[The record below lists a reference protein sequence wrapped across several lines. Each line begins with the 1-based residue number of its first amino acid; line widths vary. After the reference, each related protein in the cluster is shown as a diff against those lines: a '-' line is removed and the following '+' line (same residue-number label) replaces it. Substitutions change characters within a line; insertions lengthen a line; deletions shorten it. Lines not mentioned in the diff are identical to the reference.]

1 MMPTSNTPP
10 SNNISCLFLAT
21 IKLFCLC
28 FPCIHGDDPSLH
40 VSGDDQRLLWTPEEN
55 NGGNAMRFT
64 VDNQSDPLFHPGF
77 MDYCRLSENAFSGS
91 EGSSVPG
98 YHLKKV
104 LILISPGQRAT
115 KIDFENMT
123 SPDISCDF
131 EHHANLASHRKVQSF
146 PEVADIYRHMRS
158 KKDGFKIFRPYP
170 DSPFCE
176 YEELSPLGTT
186 QHILLGEYIG
196 RKYSKFGFDE
206 PYSVEGMLTAHC
218 IQDEAAYQ
226 SIFAFLH
233 GLLHEKDFVS
243 TTVQKSLNNFCQI
256 YPSHR
261 CSCPKSDFLQH
272 QIAKVVRRGFHIFK
286 ETAKIERSINEKISI
301 PYHTDIA
308 PREIVSFLSSW
319 VCDRRQHPCK
329 DGTCFNISISNL
341 DDVFQSA
348 NDYLNHI
355 TSTTTFKSYAH
366 LNVYP
371 FFERL
376 FKWLAGSGDE
386 RFSVMA
392 AEEDFVVMVMTV
404 LGLPVEQIL
413 PLASRLV
420 FEIHESPQSKDLIV
434 KIFLNGIDVSDRL
447 AVSTDL
453 NASMLGLEVVS
464 EYYTRSLLSSFK
476 DGDYYTECIS

>member
-1 MMPTSNTPP
+1 MVSWMDVE
-10 SNNISCLFLAT
+10 IFILRVCALGL
-21 IKLFCLC
+21 LVFCLC
-28 FPCIHGDDPSLH
+28 FPCIHGDDSSLH
-40 VSGDDQRLLWTPEEN
+40 VSGDHQRALLKPEEN
-55 NGGNAMRFT
+55 NGGVMTFT
-64 VDNQSDPLFHPGF
+64 VDNQSDPLLHPGF
-77 MDYCRLSENAFSGS
+77 MNYCRLSENAFTGS
-91 EGSSVPG
+91 EGSPVPG

-104 LILISPGQRAT
+104 LTLISPGQRAT

-131 EHHANLASHRKVQSF
+131 EEYAHRSSHPKVQSL
-146 PEVADIYRHMRS
+146 PEVADIYRHMKS

-186 QHILLGEYIG
+186 QHILLGEYMG
-196 RKYSKFGFDE
+196 KKYSKFGFDE
-206 PYSVEGMLTAHC
+206 PYAIEGMLAAHC

-243 TTVQKSLNNFCQI
+243 TSVKKSLNNFCQM

-272 QIAKVVRRGFHIFK
+272 QIAKAVRRGFHIFK
-286 ETAKIERSINEKISI
+286 ESAKVERGINEKINL
-301 PYHTDIA
+301 PYHTEIA

-319 VCDRRQHPCK
+319 VCDGRQHPCK

-341 DDVFQSA
+341 NDVFQST

-355 TSTTTFKSYAH
+355 TSTVSFKSYAH

-371 FFERL
+371 FFERM
-376 FKWLAGSGDE
+376 FKWLHGSGYE

-404 LGLPVEQIL
+404 LGLPVEQVL

-420 FEIHESPQSKDLIV
+420 FEIHESSQSKDLIV
-434 KIFLNGIDVSDRL
+434 KIYFNGIDVSDRL
-447 AVSTDL
+447 SLSTDL
-453 NASMLGLEVVS
+453 NVSLLSLEMVS
-464 EYYTRSLLSSFK
+464 EYYTRSMLSSFK
-476 DGDYYTECIS
+476 DRDYYTECMS

>member
-1 MMPTSNTPP
+1 MVSWVDVE
-10 SNNISCLFLAT
+10 IFILRVFALG
-21 IKLFCLC
+21 LLVFCLC
-28 FPCIHGDDPSLH
+28 FPCIHGDDSSLH
-40 VSGDDQRLLWTPEEN
+40 VSSDHQRAVLMPDKN
-55 NGGNAMRFT
+55 NGNVMTFT
-64 VDNQSDPLFHPGF
+64 VDNQSDPLLHPGF
-77 MDYCRLSENAFSGS
+77 MNYCRLSENAFTGS
-91 EGSSVPG
+91 EGSPVPG

-104 LILISPGQRAT
+104 FALISPGQRAT
-115 KIDFENMT
+115 KIDFENIT

-131 EHHANLASHRKVQSF
+131 EEYAQLSSHPKVQSL

-158 KKDGFKIFRPYP
+158 RKDGFKIFRPYP

-186 QHILLGEYIG
+186 QHILLGEYMG
-196 RKYSKFGFDE
+196 KKYSTFGFDE
-206 PYSVEGMLTAHC
+206 PYSIERMLAAHC

-243 TTVQKSLNNFCQI
+243 TSVQKSLNNFCHM
-256 YPSHR
+256 YPNQR

-272 QIAKVVRRGFHIFK
+272 QIAKAVRRGFHIFK
-286 ETAKIERSINEKISI
+286 GSAKVERGINAKLNL

-319 VCDRRQHPCK
+319 VCDGRQHPCK
-329 DGTCFNISISNL
+329 RGTCFNISISNL
-341 DDVFQSA
+341 NDVFQSA
-348 NDYLNHI
+348 NDYLNHM
-355 TSTTTFKSYAH
+355 TSTVSFKSYAH

-371 FFERL
+371 FLERM
-376 FKWLAGSGDE
+376 FKWLHGAEYE

-404 LGLPVEQIL
+404 LGLPVEQVL

-420 FEIHESPQSKDLIV
+420 FEIHESSQSNDLIV
-434 KIFLNGIDVSDRL
+434 KIYFNGIDVSDRL
-447 AVSTDL
+447 SVSTDL
-453 NASMLGLEVVS
+453 NVSVLGLEMVS
-464 EYYTRSLLSSFK
+464 EYYTRLMLTSFK
-476 DGDYYTECIS
+476 NRDYYTECMS